1 MTDDEEVPLTLSRDD
16 LYELVWSKPM
26 LELAKDFGI
35 SDRGLAK
42 RCKRLGIPVPG
53 RGYWARV
60 DAGQSPYRPKLPKRE
75 EKWSDQSALKVAPSI
90 GAYTSAL
97 VAREELNATSSPDG
111 TKSIPTQ
118 IQELVIAASTSILE
132 ALPPIKRT
140 ALRRKHAE
148 RSQLTFERGEKT
160 GALVDLV
167 VTDAVLDRA
176 LLVADTLLRAA
187 ESLGWTFDDPL
198 ILNQKQGRP
207 AEVEEKSPNADHKG
221 EATEPNKGRLLVEG
235 EQVAFLIEERFR
247 IESREPSAHELARE
261 KREYSYHAPR
271 KVEVATGALRVV
283 RIDTYRRYWG
293 PVRRSWYDR
302 KGKKVEQQLPEVLLG
317 FYELAL
323 ATKARRAKDEKE
335 AREEKERQRRKEEWE
350 ALQEAN
356 DKLIDQLETDA
367 GAWHRARYLRR
378 YVVAARRALGSQAL
392 PVRFR
397 EETINFLTWAEG
409 YVNQLDPLHSARRT
423 GAYEKHNPYYHGD
436 LEDMKKSF
444 GRLLGSQWSSAW
456 KLGQD
461 YTPKPTAGYSYR
473 EKSVFEVGSVEAQ
486 DDDD

>member
-1 MTDDEEVPLTLSRDD
+1 MTDDDEKPLTLSRDD

-42 RCKRLGIPVPG
+42 RCNRLGIPVPG

-60 DAGQSPYRPKLPKRE
+60 DAGQSPYRPRLPKRE
-75 EKWSDQSALKVAPSI
+75 EKWSDQKALTVAPSI

-97 VAREELNATSSPDG
+97 VAREVLDAGSSPSG
-111 TKSIPTQ
+111 AKSIPTQ
-118 IQELVIAASTSILE
+118 IQELVIVPSTSILE

-148 RSQLTFERGEKT
+148 RSRFTFERGEKT
-160 GALVDLV
+160 GAVVDLA
-167 VTDAVLDRA
+167 VTGAVLDRA
-176 LLVADTLLRAA
+176 LLLADTLLRAA
-187 ESLGWTFDDPL
+187 EALGWAFDDPL
-198 ILNQKQGRP
+198 VLNQKQGRP
-207 AEVEEKSPNADHKG
+207 AEVEERSSNADQKG
-221 EATEPNKGRLLVEG
+221 DATEPNKGRLLVEG

-247 IESREPSAHELARE
+247 TDPRQPTAHELARE
-261 KREYSYHAPR
+261 KREYNYHAPR
-271 KVEVATGALRVV
+271 KVEVPTGALRVV

-293 PVRRSWYDR
+293 PERRSWYDR
-302 KGKKVEQQLPEVLLG
+302 KGKKVEQQLPKVLLG
-317 FYELAL
+317 FYDLAL
-323 ATKARRAKDEKE
+323 ATKARRAKHEQE
-335 AREEKERQRRKEEWE
+335 AREEEERQRRKAEWE
-350 ALQEAN
+350 AVQESN
-356 DKLIDQLETDA
+356 DKLIGQLETDA

-378 YVVAARRALGSQAL
+378 YVAAARRTLGSQAL

-397 EETINFLTWAEG
+397 KETIDFLNWAEG
-409 YVNQLDPLHSARRT
+409 YVNQLDPLHPARRT
-423 GAYEKHNPYYHGD
+423 GAFEKNSPYYHGD

-444 GRLLGSQWSSAW
+444 GRLLGSQWPSAW

-473 EKSVFEVGSVEAQ
+473 EKSVFEVGSVEGQ